1 MIKYRIEKDS
11 LGEVLVPSEKYWG
24 AKTERSRN
32 NFKIGP
38 YIPLEIIKALAYVK
52 KAVANTNYKLNVL
65 SKKNKNLISKVCDEI
80 IEGKLDDQFPLVIW
94 QTETNYNMN
103 INEVI
108 ANRAQILDGKK
119 LGESKL
125 ILNPNNDVNKSQ
137 YDTYSPAMN
146 IASYKKL
153 IEVSIPGLE
162 KLRNILKQ
170 KSVSFRNKKHVTL
183 EQEFSGYV
191 SKLDHGLKAL
201 ENTLEHL
208 SELVIGKKVVE
219 YIIKYT
225 GLPLKTSENKSNEA
239 SLVCSH
245 AALKQLAISLIKIA
259 NDIIKHKELNQSITM
274 ICTQI
279 ISNDVT
285 ISCASLMHV
294 FKPVIVYNFLQS
306 AKLIGYACISF
317 ANDIVMIH

>member
-24 AKTERSRN
+24 AQTERSRN

-65 SKKNKNLISKVCDEI
+65 SKKKKNLISKVCDEI

-94 QTETNYNMN
+94 QTETNSNMN

-119 LGESKL
+119 LVDSKL

-137 YDTYSPAMN
+137 SSNDIYSTAMN

-153 IEVSIPGLE
+153 IEVSIPCLE

-183 EQEFSGYV
+183 AQEFSGYV
-191 SKLDHGLKAL
+191 SQLDHGLKAL

-225 GLPLKTSENKSNEA
+225 GLPLKTSENNDA

-285 ISCASLMHV
+285 ISWSLHV

-306 AKLIGYACISF
+306 AKLIGEACISF
-317 ANDIVMIH
+317 ANDSLNHYI